1 MPIRDKT
8 IVLVGARQIETFS
21 RNMGKNLKE
30 LEREVIKHDRQTLR
44 IIGSYLASRLRRAY
58 RSGLSRGGYGPWKGK
73 LRRSIGFRTQM
84 RPNQSELRV
93 GLLSGVHGTSA
104 KDQTYFRSITGGFK
118 VVKRPPLPVR
128 RGARNQGSLVDWVQ
142 ENVAGASSR
151 KQARRV
157 AFAISGQWLAQGGR
171 PSRYNFLAK
180 VFRNLDS
187 VEGEKALEEVL
198 QPRHV
203 KRILRIREER
213 VVDLVERVFQ
223 SRFR

>member
-1 MPIRDKT
+1 MPIREKT

-21 RNMGKNLKE
+21 QRMGKNVRE

-58 RSGLSRGGYGPWKGK
+58 KSGLSKGGYGPWKGK
-73 LRRSIGFRTQM
+73 LRRSIGFRTQASA
-84 RPNQSELRV
+84 NQAELRV
-93 GLLSGVHGTSA
+93 GLISGIRGTAS
-104 KDQTYFRSITGGFK
+104 KEQTYFRSITGGFR
-118 VVKRPPLPVR
+118 VVKRPPLPIR

-151 KQARRV
+151 RKARRV
-157 AFAISGQWLAQGGR
+157 AFAIAGQWIQQGER

-180 VFRNLDS
+180 VFRTLDS
-187 VEGEKALEEVL
+187 VEGEKALEDVL

-203 KRILRIREER
+203 KRVLQIREER
-213 VVDLVERVFQ
+213 MRDLVERVFYT
-223 SRFR
+223 RFR